1 MAFVSCKRLTY
12 AKYTSGGDGSAVV
25 YAGGKM
31 LSDYLCKV
39 DQGENRDEVKEYADG
54 HLIDSEKQL
63 QNVTVNF
70 ELANSDKNIRGDI
83 LGHVTEGS
91 GASAFKRI
99 NDADP
104 PFTGVGF
111 VLANRFKG
119 TVTYEAWWYYK
130 TQFTSAGVSVNTR
143 KENTEFQHETI
154 NGVGAGVKFTDSDEH
169 FSYVD
174 YVDELE
180 TEAAAVAWLKTKA
193 GIQS

>member
-1 MAFVSCKRLTY
+1 MAFVTCKHLTY
-12 AKYTSGGDGSAVV
+12 AKYTSGGDGNAVV
-25 YAGGKM
+25 YTGGKQ

-39 DQGENRDEVKEYADG
+39 DQGENRDDVKEYADG

-70 ELANSDKNIRGDI
+70 ELATTDKNIRGDF
-83 LGHVTEGS
+83 LGHVTDGS
-91 GASAFKRI
+91 GANVYKRI
-99 NDADP
+99 TDADA
-104 PFTGVGF
+104 PFVGVGF

-143 KENTEFQHETI
+143 REQTEFQHETI
-154 NGVGAGVKFTDSDEH
+154 NGVGAGVKFAASDEH
-169 FSYVD
+169 FSFID
-174 YVDELE
+174 YVDELD